1 METQQLPTKVQFT
14 LDISPP
20 ATEIHQQA
28 ELKAKIAYIMTL
40 LEHKIISSSRAE
52 KLLGIS
58 RLALI
63 NLMSQYGLS
72 ILDDSM
78 SLEEFQQEVEQA
90 NTILKQYNK

>member
-14 LDISPP
+14 LDISTPS
-20 ATEIHQQA
+20 TEIHQQA

-40 LEHKIISSSRAE
+40 LEHQIISSSRAE

>member
-20 ATEIHQQA
+20 STEIHQQA

-40 LEHKIISSSRAE
+40 LEHQIISGSRAG